1 MFRLKTSWCYCPWE
15 FLKIYYIKGPL
26 LIFLFLWIF
35 LPGPSPLN
43 SYEMNRNPRGKCII
57 VNNFQF
63 GKRNIETLYRHGTH
77 FDEDALETLFRG
89 LSFDVETHRNLEL
102 HQLKKLVKEAAE
114 EKLEKSDAF
123 FFIMMS
129 HGADQDK
136 LVCQDLRTVSVEDIM
151 VEFTAEWCKTLAK
164 KPKVFIFQACRGSH
178 YEVRG
183 QEGRGVDNIL
193 TDSTLP
199 RGTSPR
205 EADFL
210 LAYAT
215 TPGYYSFRD
224 PNNGSP
230 FIQVRMTMFIYAFY
244 CCCYCYFHYC
254 YYIIIIIIII
264 INFLFCYV

>member
-1 MFRLKTSWCYCPWE
+1 M
-15 FLKIYYIKGPL
+15 
-26 LIFLFLWIF
+26 
-35 LPGPSPLN
+35 
-43 SYEMNRNPRGKCII
+43 
-57 VNNFQF
+57 NNFQF
-63 GKRNIETLYRHGTH
+63 GETNIETLYRDGTR

-89 LSFDVETHRNLEL
+89 LSFDVETHRNLDSD
-102 HQLKKLVKEAAE
+102 QLKKLVREAAE
-114 EKLEKSDAF
+114 KNPEKSDAF

-129 HGADQDK
+129 HGREQDK
-136 LVCQDLRTVSVEDIM
+136 LFCKDLRTVSVEDIM
-151 VEFTAEWCKTLAK
+151 VEFKAEWCKTLAT
-164 KPKVFIFQACRGSH
+164 KPKVFIFQACRGSF

-183 QEGRGVDNIL
+183 HEGRGIDNIL

-210 LAYAT
+210 LAFAT